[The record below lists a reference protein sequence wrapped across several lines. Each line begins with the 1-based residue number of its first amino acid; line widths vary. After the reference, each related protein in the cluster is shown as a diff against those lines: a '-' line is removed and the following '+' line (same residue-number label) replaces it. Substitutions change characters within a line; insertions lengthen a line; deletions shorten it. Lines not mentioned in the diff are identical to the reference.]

1 MYRQNNANFN
11 IFDFSY
17 EDSRATVISLYI
29 QDLRY
34 YVYLK
39 YEELIQWKN
48 YFITSGKCNY
58 EE

>member
-17 EDSRATVISLYI
+17 EDSRGTVISLYI

-39 YEELIQWKN
+39 YEELIQWKI
-48 YFITSGKCNY
+48 YFITNGKCNC